1 MKRYIIL
8 LTVLLLSAGAAVI
21 WWKNGSRAQDPAN
34 KSSQIFV
41 VARGEGVREIANSLK
56 TKGLIKDPIVFFLQ
70 TKRLGLDKDL
80 EAGDFR
86 LNPSMSLY
94 DVIQNLTHGTL
105 DIWVTIP
112 EGIRGEEIADILKKD
127 IPSYKPAWKEA
138 LATRE
143 GYLFPDTYLI
153 PRDADLNLAM
163 SLLTNN
169 FTNKY
174 TGVDGGKSGLTQKE
188 IVTIASLVEREAKF
202 AQDRPLVASVILNR
216 LDIGMKLDIDATVQ
230 YAVANVKCQISDIKC
245 EWWPKNLTSD
255 DLKISSPYN
264 TYKNA
269 GLPPTPIS
277 NPGLSSILSVT
288 NPSKTNYL
296 YYVSDKSGHLHFAKT
311 LEEHNTNI
319 KKYGL

>member
-1 MKRYIIL
+1 MKKSIIL
-8 LTVLLLSAGAAVI
+8 LTVLLLSAGAAI
-21 WWKNGSRAQDPAN
+21 LWWKNGSWAQDPAN

-41 VARGEGVREIANSLK
+41 VAKGEGVREIANSLK

-86 LNPSMSLY
+86 LSPSMDLY
-94 DVIQNLTHGTL
+94 TIIQNLTHGTL

-112 EGIRGEEIADILKKD
+112 EGIRAEEIANILKKD
-127 IPSYKPAWKEA
+127 IPSYKPGWKET

-153 PRDADLNLAM
+153 PRDADINLVM
-163 SLLTNN
+163 SILYNN
-169 FTNKY
+169 FGNKY
-174 TGVDGGKSGLTQKE
+174 TGVDGGKSGLTQQE
-188 IVTIASLVEREAKF
+188 IVTIASLIEREAKF

-216 LDIGMKLDIDATVQ
+216 LGIGMKLDIDATVQ
-230 YAVANVKCQISDIKC
+230 YALGWEEDEKR
-245 EWWPKNLTSD
+245 WWKKNLTIN

-264 TYKNA
+264 TYRNV

-277 NPGLSSILSVT
+277 NPGLSSIMAVI

-296 YYVSDKSGHLHFAKT
+296 FYISDKSGHLHFAKT
-311 LEEHNTNI
+311 IEEHNANI
-319 KKYGL
+319 QKYGL

>member
-1 MKRYIIL
+1 MKRLIIFL
-8 LTVLLLSAGAAVI
+8 IVIVLSAGALAL
-21 WWKNGSRAQDPAN
+21 WWKNGNRAQDPAN

-41 VARGEGVREIANSLK
+41 VGKGEGVREIANSLK

-86 LNPSMSLY
+86 LSPSMSLP
-94 DVIQNLTHGTL
+94 DIIQNLTHGTL

-112 EGIRGEEIADILKKD
+112 EGIRAEEIANILKKD
-127 IPSYKPAWKEA
+127 IPSYKPDWREI

-153 PRDADLNLAM
+153 PREADINLVM
-163 SLLTNN
+163 SLLNNN
-169 FTNKY
+169 FNKRY
-174 TGVDGGKSGLTQKE
+174 NGVNAEKTILSQKE

-230 YAVANVKCQISDIKC
+230 YALGWEEDEKR
-245 EWWPKNLTSD
+245 WWKKNLTSA

-264 TYKNA
+264 TYRNA

-277 NPGLSSILSVT
+277 NPGLSSILSVI

-296 YYVSDKSGHLHFAKT
+296 YYISDKSGHLHFATTIK
-311 LEEHNTNI
+311 EHNANI
-319 KKYGL
+319 QKYGL

>member
-1 MKRYIIL
+1 MKKSIIL
-8 LTVLLLSAGAAVI
+8 LTVLLLSAGAAI
-21 WWKNGSRAQDPAN
+21 LWWKNGSWAQDPAN

-41 VARGEGVREIANSLK
+41 VAKGEGVREIANSLK
-56 TKGLIKDPIVFFLQ
+56 TKGLIRDPIVFFLQ

-86 LNPSMSLY
+86 LSPSMDLY
-94 DVIQNLTHGTL
+94 TIIQNLTHGTL

-112 EGIRGEEIADILKKD
+112 EGIRAEEIANILKKD
-127 IPSYKPAWKEA
+127 IPSYKPGWKET

-153 PRDADLNLAM
+153 PRDADINLVM
-163 SLLTNN
+163 SILYNN
-169 FTNKY
+169 FGNKY
-174 TGVDGGKSGLTQKE
+174 TGVDGGKSGLTQQE
-188 IVTIASLVEREAKF
+188 IVTIASLIEREAKF

-216 LDIGMKLDIDATVQ
+216 LGIGMKLDIDATVQ
-230 YAVANVKCQISDIKC
+230 YALGWEEDEKR
-245 EWWPKNLTSD
+245 WWKKNLTIN

-264 TYKNA
+264 TYRNV

-277 NPGLSSILSVT
+277 NPGLSSIMAVI

-296 YYVSDKSGHLHFAKT
+296 FYISDKSGHLHFAKT
-311 LEEHNTNI
+311 IEEHNANI
-319 KKYGL
+319 QKYGL